1 MSESSAV
8 RTFLDRFSRIL
19 PEIKKP
25 GRKVGL
31 TEKLAWTALAL
42 IIYVWMGHTFLY
54 GLPATQQT
62 GQNPILLNIVFA
74 QKVGTLITLGIGPI
88 VTAGLILQ
96 LLVGAEIIKLDLKKS
111 EDRALFTSAS
121 KLLALIITLFQGA
134 AYVLAGFFGPTT
146 TTQNILI
153 FIQLFL
159 ATMLVMLLD
168 ELVQKGWGLGSGIS
182 LFIAAGVAEEIF
194 ISLFSPI
201 GLPDGYFQG
210 IVPAIIQVFTG
221 GAAPEGLMLRQAGY
235 PDLIGLITTALLILS
250 LIYIEAIRVEI
261 PISYAKYS
269 GYRAKYPVKLLYV
282 SNVPIIF
289 ATTIFSN
296 IYYLGSLLWNRF
308 NPNNDNPLLNIIGTY
323 TYNQQAGT
331 LIPTGGLAYYVI
343 GPRGL
348 ANVMADP
355 VRALAHAALLIL
367 FAVVF
372 AKFWVQIGGLGPR
385 KVAEQ
390 LVEAGMQVPGFRR
403 SPEIIAKIVEKYI
416 STVTVLGGL
425 IVGVIASVADYLN
438 VFGTGI
444 GLLLMIGI
452 LHQYYQAL
460 IRERLTEIYPSLKRF
475 LGGE

>member
-1 MSESSAV
+1 MSEASPV
-8 RTFLDRFSRIL
+8 RTVLEKLSRIL

-42 IIYVWMGHTFLY
+42 VIYVWMGHTFLY
-54 GLPATQQT
+54 GLPPIQQT

-88 VTAGLILQ
+88 VTAGLVLQ

-121 KLLALIITLFQGA
+121 KFLAIIITVFQAA
-134 AYVLAGFFGPTT
+134 AYVLAGFFGPTS

-153 FIQLFL
+153 FTQLIL
-159 ATMLVMLLD
+159 ATIVVMLLD

-182 LFIAAGVAEEIF
+182 LFIAAGVTEEIF
-194 ISLFSPI
+194 VSLFSPI

-210 IVPAIIQVFTG
+210 IIPAIFQVFTG
-221 GAAPEGLMLRQAGY
+221 ASFEGLWLRAAGY
-235 PDLIGLITTALLILS
+235 PDLLGLITTSLLILV

-261 PISYAKYS
+261 PISYAKFS

-296 IYYLGSLLWNRF
+296 IYYLGSLVWNRF
-308 NPNNDNPLLNIIGTY
+308 NPNNDNPFLNIIGTY
-323 TYNQQAGT
+323 TYDQEAAT
-331 LIPTGGLAYYVI
+331 IIPTGGLAYYVI

-348 ANVMADP
+348 ANVLADP
-355 VRALAHAALLIL
+355 VRAILYAVLLIT
-367 FAVVF
+367 FAVLF
-372 AKFWVQIGGLGPR
+372 AKFWVQVGGLGPQ

-403 SPEIIAKIVEKYI
+403 SPAIVAKIVEKYI
-416 STVTVLGGL
+416 STVTIVGGL
-425 IVGVIASVADYLN
+425 IVGIIGSVADYLN

-452 LHQYYQAL
+452 LHQYYRTL
-460 IRERLTEIYPSLKRF
+460 MRERLTEMYPSLGRF